1 MKATLCLILF
11 LNLSVWS
18 LLGQVHFTRLNN
30 EDGLSHSEVKAIL
43 QDSYGYM
50 WISTRNKLNRYDGCE
65 FKVLDCYDSIAN
77 KRNNNTAALCE
88 DMNRLLWV
96 GTDEGVF
103 IYDPVVETFTYLER
117 WLNLQDAGFLY
128 NWVSNIVAD
137 KEGNMWIVLPSCGIL
152 KVNVQTKAYKLYSNF
167 GHTVFE
173 KGGPL
178 SLTVDGQGAVWVGC
192 IDQGICRYDKTKD
205 DFVQVLEETGV
216 FRGKGVYAMLSCKES
231 LFVALH
237 EGRLLRYNKETGT
250 LALHDFPE
258 VDNVMIRCLMM
269 PKDEE
274 LWVGTNNGVYIY
286 NLLTENCTVFRN
298 DSFDSHSL
306 SCNTVTDMYID
317 KEKGIWVG
325 TLYGGLNYQRTDGSG
340 IMPNNLSAS
349 S

>member
-65 FKVLDCYDSIAN
+65 FKVLDCYDPIAN

-128 NWVSNIVAD
+128 NWVSNI
-137 KEGNMWIVLPSCGIL
+137 
-152 KVNVQTKAYKLYSNF
+152 
-167 GHTVFE
+167 
-173 KGGPL
+173 
-178 SLTVDGQGAVWVGC
+178 
-192 IDQGICRYDKTKD
+192 
-205 DFVQVLEETGV
+205 
-216 FRGKGVYAMLSCKES
+216 
-231 LFVALH
+231 
-237 EGRLLRYNKETGT
+237 
-250 LALHDFPE
+250 
-258 VDNVMIRCLMM
+258 
-269 PKDEE
+269 
-274 LWVGTNNGVYIY
+274 
-286 NLLTENCTVFRN
+286 
-298 DSFDSHSL
+298 
-306 SCNTVTDMYID
+306 
-317 KEKGIWVG
+317 
-325 TLYGGLNYQRTDGSG
+325 
-340 IMPNNLSAS
+340 
-349 S
+349 